1 MEISCGPFNVT
12 QRYAKPRVGSDW
24 KKGSRNAIR
33 DSRDMTQTNYG
44 SEIRNITLYVEVK
57 ASAASTY
64 EQWVSSIKLKEEN
77 IFCSN
82 GSRTMELH
90 VFLYGFLLLHRALHP
105 NCFITFNFERSWTSN
120 SNSCTKTSI
129 KTADFLQKTFGH
141 VQVTLEQSPH
151 CWLWKKSFG

>member
-33 DSRDMTQTNYG
+33 DSRDMTQANYG

-77 IFCSN
+77 IF
-82 GSRTMELH
+82 LFQW
-90 VFLYGFLLLHRALHP
+90 FLNDGAPCIPLWISL
-105 NCFITFNFERSWTSN
+105 TTQSTSSQLFHN
-120 SNSCTKTSI
+120 
-129 KTADFLQKTFGH
+129 L
-141 VQVTLEQSPH
+141 
-151 CWLWKKSFG
+151 